1 MTPAPLP
8 PLASPSLAP
17 PTRRDEHGL
26 EGTATPHVYAGTNLM
41 EPDGASSSVDTRL
54 QQRERE
60 REEERESG
68 GTSPSAEAAGD
79 RGGDR
84 AADRAGDRAGDA
96 ELSLELSPTPLPLRP
111 SLTLPPAS
119 VAATAAAGGSG
130 FAQHELSGS
139 GSMPRTG
146 LTPARRALLAH
157 AGGES
162 VAPGL
167 VDSGGVAGE
176 LELRVGAIIEAFAT
190 TRPVVEVRGAQLES
204 CSCSCFYLPCGHDVL
219 ILLCTF
225 FTRCS
230 VPT

>member
-1 MTPAPLP
+1 MTPALLP
-8 PLASPSLAP
+8 PLASPPLAS

-26 EGTATPHVYAGTNLM
+26 EGTAAPRVYAGTNLM

-190 TRPVVEVRGAQLES
+190 TRPVVEVRGPCLCLS
-204 CSCSCFYLPCGHDVL
+204 LLRLLPLTMCSQVL
-219 ILLCTF
+219 IVLRT

-230 VPT
+230 GRT

>member
-1 MTPAPLP
+1 MTPALLP
-8 PLASPSLAP
+8 PLASPSLAS

-26 EGTATPHVYAGTNLM
+26 EGTAAPRVYAGTNLM

-60 REEERESG
+60 REEERERG

-84 AADRAGDRAGDA
+84 AADRAGDA

-190 TRPVVEVRGAQLES
+190 TRPVVEVRGPCLCLS
-204 CSCSCFYLPCGHDVL
+204 LLRLLPLTMCSQVL
-219 ILLCTF
+219 IVLRT

-230 VPT
+230 VQT

>member
-84 AADRAGDRAGDA
+84 AADRAGDA

-204 CSCSCFYLPCGHDVL
+204 SSSSSRFYLPCGHDVL
-219 ILLCTF
+219 IL
-225 FTRCS
+225 
-230 VPT
+230 

>member
-1 MTPAPLP
+1 
-8 PLASPSLAP
+8 
-17 PTRRDEHGL
+17 
-26 EGTATPHVYAGTNLM
+26 M
-41 EPDGASSSVDTRL
+41 EPSAPSSLDARL
-54 QQRERE
+54 QDREGERE
-60 REEERESG
+60 QECESG
-68 GTSPSAEAAGD
+68 GTSPSVEAGGD
-79 RGGDR
+79 RGGDKG
-84 AADRAGDRAGDA
+84 DRAGDRAGNA

-204 CSCSCFYLPCGHDVL
+204 SSSSSRFYLPCGHDVL
-219 ILLCTF
+219 IL
-225 FTRCS
+225 
-230 VPT
+230 